1 MRFSMGL
8 HLSAEDFASVDK
20 VEKNCGRHISIVND
34 IYSYEKEL
42 QTSKT
47 GHKEGAYLCSAVPI
61 FSEETDLSIAAAKR
75 ALYSLVRE
83 WEYKHEQLVRERVN
97 DPNGCSPSVEAYMNG
112 LEYHMSG
119 NELWSRTTK
128 RYSAPGE

>member
-8 HLSAEDFASVDK
+8 HLSTADFDSVTD
-20 VEKNCGRHISIVND
+20 VERNCGRHISIVND

-47 GHKEGAYLCSAVPI
+47 AHKEGGILCSAVHI
-61 FSEETDLSIAAAKR
+61 FAEETELSIAAAKR
-75 ALYSLVRE
+75 ALFALVRE
-83 WEYKHEQLVRERVN
+83 WEFVHRELVAKREAHP
-97 DPNGCSPSVEAYMNG
+97 DGCSETVSAYMEG

-128 RYSAPGE
+128 RYSAAAE